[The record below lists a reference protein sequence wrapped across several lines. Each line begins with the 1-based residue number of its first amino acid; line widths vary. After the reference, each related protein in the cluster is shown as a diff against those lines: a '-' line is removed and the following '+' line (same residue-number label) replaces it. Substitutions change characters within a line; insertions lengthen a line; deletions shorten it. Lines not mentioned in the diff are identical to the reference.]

1 MKGIIRGEGAKTTY
15 WIDGTQVA
23 KATFD
28 AAFPDKP
35 LKRGSWAGLIGWKPL
50 HSEALAVHPD
60 QRIEAME
67 SALARGVPTYV
78 DEEGRPV
85 FTSRAHRKAYCK
97 AYGFFDRDAGYSD
110 RAPDLPKPPEPEW
123 ADV

>member
-1 MKGIIRGEGAKTTY
+1 MKGIIKGEGDRTTY
-15 WIDGTQVA
+15 WIDGKQVA

-28 AAFPDKP
+28 AVFPDVP
-35 LKRGSWAGLIGWKPL
+35 IGTGAGLVHWKDQ
-50 HSEALAVHPD
+50 HCEALAVHPD
-60 QRIEAME
+60 QREEAMD
-67 SALARGVPTYV
+67 SAVRKGVPTYF
-78 DEEGRPV
+78 DENGCPV
-85 FTSRAHRKAYCK
+85 FTSRSHRRAYHK